1 MFINPNE
8 FELLRHLDGPA
19 RTGPRAARTPGRRRP
34 SRDRRR
40 RWA

>member
-19 RTGPRAARTPGRRRP
+19 RTGPEGGADARRRRP

>member
-19 RTGPRAARTPGRRRP
+19 RTGPGGADARRRRP
-34 SRDRRR
+34 SHRRR